1 METIHV
7 TFDELTAMA
16 SEQLSSGSAPQQ
28 LTPRTL
34 SLGLC
39 EILLLQHLI
48 LADPTSSPV
57 STSIEQ
63 DAPYASTSSNQEQE
77 QSLVISESVEEQ
89 LPTTQFNDD
98 PFHEIFHEDSTSQE
112 SSSIVQL
119 SRTPFE
125 LLGKWTKN
133 HPLANMIG
141 NPSRPVSTRKQLQ
154 TDAIWCYFDAF
165 LTSVEPNNFKQCSI
179 PHGLKL
185 CRKKFMNSND

>member
-48 LADPTSSPV
+48 LADPTSSHV

-77 QSLVISESVEEQ
+77 QSLIISKSVKEQ
-89 LPTTQFNDD
+89 LQSVQFK
-98 PFHEIFHEDSTSQE
+98 T
-112 SSSIVQL
+112 
-119 SRTPFE
+119 TPFQD
-125 LLGKWTKN
+125 T
-133 HPLANMIG
+133 
-141 NPSRPVSTRKQLQ
+141 PSEKS
-154 TDAIWCYFDAF
+154 Y
-165 LTSVEPNNFKQCSI
+165 
-179 PHGLKL
+179 
-185 CRKKFMNSND
+185 